1 MTPARRGREGREGA
15 PETPVT
21 YGAIGGTQALDLMQY
36 PPRGYRPME
45 RSVRL
50 GSGEDRW
57 ETSKSALMSWGVQR
71 GAGLKVVDV
80 DLGTGE
86 QYAGI
91 RFNEDGTPA
100 GMRETGGQE
109 SVYNEAG
116 EPLISNGMSAVLKT
130 KVGLFT
136 VDAPVR
142 IVYVI
147 DEPNRVGFAYGTLH
161 GHPESGEEAFIL
173 ERRDDESVWLT
184 VRSFAR
190 PASFGWRLLAPFANS
205 VRKDVTARYL
215 RALHPI
221 NAAD

>member
-1 MTPARRGREGREGA
+1 VSAQRRGREGA
-15 PETPVT
+15 AETPVT
-21 YGAIGGTQALDLMQY
+21 YGAIGGTQALDLLQY
-36 PPRGYRPME
+36 PPQGYKPME
-45 RSVRL
+45 RSVRI
-50 GSGEDRW
+50 GSGAERW
-57 ETSKSALMSWGVQR
+57 ETSKAALMSWGVQR
-71 GAGLKVVDV
+71 GAGLKVTNV

-91 RFNEDGTPA
+91 RFNEDGSPV
-100 GMRETGGQE
+100 GMREAGGAE
-109 SVYNEAG
+109 SVYNDEG

-130 KVGLFT
+130 TVGPIR
-136 VDAPVR
+136 VEAPVR

-147 DEPNRVGFAYGTLH
+147 DDPNRVGFAYGTLH

-173 ERRDDESVWLT
+173 EHRDDDSVWLT

-190 PASFGWRLLAPFANS
+190 PASFGWRLLSPIANS
-205 VRKDVTARYL
+205 VRKGITAKYL